1 MNENDYKTDKHE
13 RELAD
18 ALAKTLRGVTPKR
31 DLWPGIKA
39 GALLPQPRR
48 RKLYWHPA
56 DLLPTSIRRATG
68 WLAKATEIPRGVP
81 RRWTVPALGSAV
93 LILFLLL
100 TLPLGQAAL
109 ARHGADYWY
118 AGGGPPSENDASSY
132 AGFFEREGVNPL
144 VDTGHNI
151 RCAFGVSVD
160 TASYEAA
167 RRSILG
173 GQLPAP
179 ESVQVESFVNS
190 FAHGYEPPAPGAG
203 EDAFAIYAEGA
214 PSPFGGDGSWLIRA
228 GLQGRLSETGE
239 REVIAVNVQTR
250 VEFNPAVVSRYRQLG
265 YDYDRVT
272 KTTEA
277 LVGNQVLSGH
287 SVVALYEV
295 EFHDG
300 AEGRAA
306 TVFARYEDPDTGE
319 VRESTREI
327 LRSEFSMD
335 AEEASPRFQLDAAAA
350 EYAEI
355 LRGSYWA
362 RGSSLAAVRELTQ
375 RLSKLL
381 PDDPNVAEFA
391 SLVARSEPLG
401 RNLGT

>member
-1 MNENDYKTDKHE
+1 MNEKDYKTNMSE
-13 RELAD
+13 RELAE
-18 ALAKTLRGVTPKR
+18 ALAQTLRGVTPKR
-31 DLWPGIKA
+31 DLWPNIKA
-39 GALLPQPRR
+39 GALLPQPWY
-48 RKLYWHPA
+48 RKLYRFFA
-56 DLLPTSIRRATG
+56 GLLPQHSCYADG
-68 WLAKATEIPRGVP
+68 WFAKAVESLRGTP
-81 RRWTVPALGSAV
+81 RRWMVPALGSTV

-100 TLPLGQAAL
+100 TMPFGQAAL
-109 ARHGADYWY
+109 ARHGSDYWY
-118 AGGGPPSENDASSY
+118 AGGGPPSENAASSY

-179 ESVQVESFVNS
+179 ESVQVEAFVNS
-190 FAHGYEPPAPGAG
+190 FAHGYEPPAPGTG
-203 EDAFAIYAEGA
+203 EDAFAIYVEGA
-214 PSPFGGDGSWLIRA
+214 PSPFGGKDRWLIRA
-228 GLQGRLSETGE
+228 GLQGRVSETGGA
-239 REVIAVNVQTR
+239 EVIARNVETR

-265 YDYDRVT
+265 YNYDRVT
-272 KTTEA
+272 ETTEA
-277 LVGNQVLSGH
+277 LVGNEVVAGH

-306 TVFARYEDPDTGE
+306 TVFARYENPDTGE

-327 LRSEFSMD
+327 LRNEFSAD
-335 AEEASPRFQLDAAAA
+335 LEEASPRFQLDAATA
-350 EYAEI
+350 EYAEV
-355 LRGSYWA
+355 LRGNYWA

-375 RLSKLL
+375 QVRRLL
-381 PDDPNVAEFA
+381 PDDPDVAEFA
-391 SLVARSEPLG
+391 SLVTQSEQIVVG
-401 RNLGT
+401 R